1 MKIGMLV
8 NSQYVAGESMPVKIQ
23 ESVEQVRAARD
34 AGFDIICAPQHYL
47 TAPYQMS
54 ATMPLLARL
63 AGEAG
68 EMEIATAIVLLPLH
82 NPVEMAE
89 SVATMDAICGGRFIF
104 GIGLGY
110 RDEEYTAFGMD
121 RSQRVGRA
129 REALEVMKLLWSEGE
144 VEFHGK
150 YYNVPKVQTATRP
163 VQQPHPPIWVAA
175 NADAAIRRA
184 ARWGYPWLINPHV
197 TVATV
202 AEQLSAYRRLAA
214 EAGHADVQS
223 FPMMRE
229 LYVAQDRETAFLES
243 RPYLESKYAAYAA
256 RTIAKSGCM
265 SEETCDSLFR
275 AEGTGLGS
283 QRHGH
288 SGRKPSFQTQGVQT
302 DIHQS
307 GKDLTQPRTAQRV
320 PVFIPTA
327 VFHVM
332 QVVLNAPM
340 AAEQPEHLT
349 GAAPV
354 GRQAGQQIPT
364 LFGCFT
370 SGYCHS
376 HLFHHCRLL
385 RPGKPQFLPDIA
397 SYFGVG
403 PEPPYLDAV
412 RFFSMVSACGSP
424 SSSSGNPSDMAA
436 SKVDRFPLTRTR

>member
-256 RTIAKSGCM
+256 WGQDKVLPG
-265 SEETCDSLFR
+265 EETFSVPYPELAADRFL
-275 AEGTGLGS
+275 LGS
-283 QRHGH
+283 PDDVAGDIQRYGQELGVDYMIFRMQWPGMSHRQCMEQIDIM
-288 SGRKPSFQTQGVQT
+288 GREV
-302 DIHQS
+302 I
-307 GKDLTQPRTAQRV
+307 PRVR
-320 PVFIPTA
+320 
-327 VFHVM
+327 
-332 QVVLNAPM
+332 
-340 AAEQPEHLT
+340 AA
-349 GAAPV
+349 G
-354 GRQAGQQIPT
+354 
-364 LFGCFT
+364 
-370 SGYCHS
+370 
-376 HLFHHCRLL
+376 
-385 RPGKPQFLPDIA
+385 
-397 SYFGVG
+397 
-403 PEPPYLDAV
+403 
-412 RFFSMVSACGSP
+412 
-424 SSSSGNPSDMAA
+424 
-436 SKVDRFPLTRTR
+436 